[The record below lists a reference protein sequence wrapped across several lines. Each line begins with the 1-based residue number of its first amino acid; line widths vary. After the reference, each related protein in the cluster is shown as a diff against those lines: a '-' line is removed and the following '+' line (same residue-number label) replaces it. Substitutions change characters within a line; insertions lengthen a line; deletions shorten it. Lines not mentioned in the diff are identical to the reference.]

1 MKQILKKICSKTPSK
16 IDEQFLDE
24 ISQDIDNYY
33 DNSDIGRHSYADV
46 SSYIYETEPGDYE
59 YLIENLQKIYDFYKS
74 KNNIKGQ
81 KRIFKLIDHIRL
93 ECNRADGITN
103 TYLTEVSEEISQAV
117 QMRLLSFMT
126 SIGSKEEELN
136 QIIDNQKNDM
146 QDKFEKQ
153 TAEIDKIN
161 SNLISVLGIFGAI
174 IVAFFGG
181 LNLLGSILDN
191 IGSISA
197 YRLAFMALVCLQG
210 LFNVIFMLLYCISK
224 MTNKPLWS
232 NCKNCTSCNGR
243 GNKITCL
250 YTKYPLVIVYNLI
263 SIWGMIT
270 LFVMYVVDKYD
281 VIKSILKMFN
291 GTDNGIIMFIASILL
306 MITFEC
312 ILILVA
318 KWLYEKYKE
327 KCNCS
332 NNLISNNSEENINPH
347 EIEQRQEEEV

>member
-1 MKQILKKICSKTPSK
+1 MKNILSKLADIIDKSNLEQIAEE
-16 IDEQFLDE
+16 IDR
-24 ISQDIDNYY
+24 YY
-33 DNSDIGRHSYADV
+33 RENGRHSYSEV
-46 SSYIYETEPGDYE
+46 STFVYSIEDDEIDY
-59 YLIENLQKIYDFYKS
+59 LLKNLTDIRTILTGKEDEDS
-74 KNNIKGQ
+74 KQAANK
-81 KRIFKLIDHIRL
+81 IFKLIDHIQL
-93 ECNRADGITN
+93 ESARENHIKNAYI
-103 TYLTEVSEEISQAV
+103 
-117 QMRLLSFMT
+117 
-126 SIGSKEEELN
+126 EELKEVISIN
-136 QIIDNQKNDM
+136 AQRDFAKIRNIQITMENKQNENNKDIEEQRKKITDEFN
-146 QDKFEKQ
+146 KQ
-153 TAEIDKIN
+153 TTEIDKIN

-197 YRLAFMALVCLQG
+197 YRLAFMAIVCLQG
-210 LFNVIFMLLYCISK
+210 LFNVIFMLLHCISK
-224 MTNKPLWS
+224 MINKPLWS
-232 NCKNCTSCNGR
+232 NCKDCTSCNGR